1 MPGRWPWQHG
11 AAVPR
16 QRRVAFPAGLALRH
30 RGAGAVN
37 ALLRFGRVGAAFAFL
52 VLLVCLVAPTPAAA
66 EPSCPVRAPRVRL
79 AVLDKPVEITGTQS
93 IDAMHAESGE
103 RRTAQ
108 RHHLA
113 LTTSRVEWH
122 SELNAHVSRHHTG
135 RGRVCAVPAEVVLT
149 LVEAQHRISIAAE
162 VPANGCLWQAVLA
175 HERRHAEAN
184 RNSLG
189 VAARTAR
196 AAANGWAERASGH
209 GATEEAAM
217 ARLQAGLRRAIEPSL
232 AAMRAARAR
241 AHARIDT
248 PAEYR
253 RLSAICPA
261 DQARLATRLRNA
273 SGD

>member
-1 MPGRWPWQHG
+1 MRRRGWAVATFVLLAGLG
-11 AAVPR
+11 AAM
-16 QRRVAFPAGLALRH
+16 PAQA
-30 RGAGAVN
+30 AGAS
-37 ALLRFGRVGAAFAFL
+37 
-52 VLLVCLVAPTPAAA
+52 
-66 EPSCPVRAPRVRL
+66 SCPVRAPRIRL
-79 AVLDKPVEITGTQS
+79 AVLDKPVEVTGTQS

-103 RRTAQ
+103 RRTAR

-149 LVEAQHRISIAAE
+149 LVEAAHRISIAAE

-184 RNSLG
+184 RASLA

-196 AAANGWAERASGH
+196 AAANAWAERASGH

-217 ARLQAGLRRAIEPSL
+217 AQLQAGLRRAIEPSL

-248 PAEYR
+248 PGEYR
-253 RLSAICPA
+253 RLSAVCPA
-261 DQARLATRLRNA
+261 DQARLAARLRNA
-273 SGD
+273 SSD